1 MTLVLFAVM
10 IALMAQTVK
19 NRLWGPVLYLAVPFI
34 LAFETI
40 LVRAGLY
47 SSIPL
52 VLSSLYM
59 VVLGFFETSQGFKP
73 GHSLHM
79 KFGVVIF
86 ISLVLAFYFRDA
98 VLPAGTAPGHR
109 RPGPDHLP
117 IQADPQG

>member
-52 VLSSLYM
+52 VLF
-59 VVLGFFETSQGFKP
+59 V
-73 GHSLHM
+73 
-79 KFGVVIF
+79 
-86 ISLVLAFYFRDA
+86 A
-98 VLPAGTAPGHR
+98 VHGRIRFL
-109 RPGPDHLP
+109 
-117 IQADPQG
+117 